1 MDKKIQVL
9 IVDDSALV
17 RQTMSSILMS
27 DPYIQVCATASDP
40 YYAAKRIQNRIP
52 DVITLDIEMP
62 RMNGLTFLKKIMS
75 QHPIP
80 VVIVSSHVNEDSD
93 IAIKALEYGAVEVV
107 YKPLVNTKEALEE
120 SKIQICDAVKAAAIS
135 KISRKSRKIHFSPVS
150 PNFSSDVILKKG
162 TIPTKITTT
171 NKIIVIGAST
181 GGTETLQQILVN
193 LPIDTP
199 GIVIV
204 QHMPEGFTKAF
215 ANRLNQICQ
224 LSVKEAESGDIIKRG
239 SVLIAP
245 GNKHL
250 LLKRN
255 GNNYYVEL
263 KGGPLV
269 NRHRP
274 SVDVLFRSAARY
286 AGKNATGIILTGMGD
301 DGAKGLLEMKETG
314 SKTIAQNE
322 KSCIIFGMPKA
333 AISLNAASE
342 TLSLEEIINRI
353 NN

>member
-1 MDKKIQVL
+1 
-9 IVDDSALV
+9 
-17 RQTMSSILMS
+17 
-27 DPYIQVCATASDP
+27 
-40 YYAAKRIQNRIP
+40 
-52 DVITLDIEMP
+52 MP

-80 VVIVSSHVNEDSD
+80 VVIVSSHANEGSE

-107 YKPLVNTKEALEE
+107 FKPLVNTKEALEE

-135 KISRKSRKIHFSPVS
+135 KLSRKSSKTPIPVTPKFST
-150 PNFSSDVILKKG
+150 DVILKKG
-162 TIPTKITTT
+162 TTCKKIITT

-181 GGTETLQQILVN
+181 GGTETLQQILIN
-193 LPIDTP
+193 LPLDTP
-199 GIVIV
+199 GMVIV

-215 ANRLNQICQ
+215 AERLNQICQ
-224 LSVKEAESGDIIKRG
+224 LSVKEAESGDFIEEG

-255 GNNYYVEL
+255 GNIYSVET
-263 KGGPLV
+263 KDGPLV

-301 DGAKGLLEMKETG
+301 DGAKGLLEMKEAG

-322 KSCIIFGMPKA
+322 ESSVIFGMPRA
-333 AISLNAASE
+333 AINLNAVTE
-342 TLSLEEIINRI
+342 TLSIKEIVNRIINFKK
-353 NN
+353 